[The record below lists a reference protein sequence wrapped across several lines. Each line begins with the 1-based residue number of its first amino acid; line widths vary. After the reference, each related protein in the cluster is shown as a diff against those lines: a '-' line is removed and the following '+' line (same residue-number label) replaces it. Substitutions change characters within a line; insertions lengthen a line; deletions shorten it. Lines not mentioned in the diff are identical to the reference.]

1 MTTATITTDI
11 NIGPFKI
18 PDNGQ
23 NMIMNNYAERNN
35 LVVEI
40 VIPEPMMSNALAL
53 AQWFHK
59 ERKLSKVI
67 LSSIHQLP
75 IKQDE
80 IEELLKNMED
90 VEFHFALEGIS
101 GKGRDFLLKIIKEAK
116 MFMKA
121 QTIDS
126 TNILAFINILASFI
140 VSSKKSLPF
149 PLMPSRAK

>member
-18 PDNGQ
+18 PSNGQ

-35 LVVEI
+35 LAVEI
-40 VIPEPMMSNALAL
+40 VITEPIMSNALATV
-53 AQWFHK
+53 QWLHT

-75 IKQDE
+75 IKQDR

-101 GKGRDFLLKIIKEAK
+101 GKGRGFLLETIKEAK
-116 MFMKA
+116 MFMKS

-126 TNILAFINILASFI
+126 TKTTWSDLYK
-140 VSSKKSLPF
+140 VMTKK
-149 PLMPSRAK
+149 K

>member
-18 PDNGQ
+18 PSNGQ

-40 VIPEPMMSNALAL
+40 VIPEPMMSNALAT
-53 AQWFHK
+53 AQWLHK

-75 IKQDE
+75 TKQDR

-101 GKGRDFLLKIIKEAK
+101 GKGRDFLLETIKEAK

-121 QTIDS
+121 EIIDS
-126 TNILAFINILASFI
+126 TKTNWLNLYKMMKTT
-140 VSSKKSLPF
+140 KKID
-149 PLMPSRAK
+149 KDK

>member
-11 NIGPFKI
+11 NIGPFRI
-18 PDNGQ
+18 PSNGQ
-23 NMIMNNYAERNN
+23 SMIMNNYAERNN

-40 VIPEPMMSNALAL
+40 VIPEPMMSNALATV
-53 AQWFHK
+53 QWLHK

-75 IKQDE
+75 IKQDR

-101 GKGRDFLLKIIKEAK
+101 GKGRGFLLETIKEAK

-126 TNILAFINILASFI
+126 
-140 VSSKKSLPF
+140 SKTTWSDLYKV
-149 PLMPSRAK
+149 MIKNKKR

>member
-18 PDNGQ
+18 PSNGQ

-35 LVVEI
+35 LPVEI
-40 VIPEPMMSNALAL
+40 VIPEPMMSNALATV
-53 AQWFHK
+53 QWLHK

-75 IKQDE
+75 IKQDR

-101 GKGRDFLLKIIKEAK
+101 GKGRSFLMETIKEAK
-116 MFMKA
+116 MFMKV

-126 TNILAFINILASFI
+126 TKTTWLDLHKIMKNL
-140 VSSKKSLPF
+140 
-149 PLMPSRAK
+149 

>member
-1 MTTATITTDI
+1 MTTATITTDK

-18 PDNGQ
+18 PSNGQ
-23 NMIMNNYAERNN
+23 SMIMNNYAERNN
-35 LVVEI
+35 LVVELA
-40 VIPEPMMSNALAL
+40 IPEPMMSKALAT
-53 AQWFHK
+53 AQWLHK

-75 IKQDE
+75 IKQDR

-101 GKGRDFLLKIIKEAK
+101 GKGRGFLLETIKEAK

-126 TNILAFINILASFI
+126 TKTTWSDLYTIMTKN
-140 VSSKKSLPF
+140 KK
-149 PLMPSRAK
+149 

>member
-18 PDNGQ
+18 PSNGQ

-35 LVVEI
+35 LAVEI
-40 VIPEPMMSNALAL
+40 VIPEPMMSNALATT
-53 AQWFHK
+53 QWLHK

-75 IKQDE
+75 IKQDR

-101 GKGRDFLLKIIKEAK
+101 GKGRGFLLETIKEAK

-126 TNILAFINILASFI
+126 TKTTWSDLYKVMTKN
-140 VSSKKSLPF
+140 KKS
-149 PLMPSRAK
+149 